1 MQDGELRDRLT
12 RVETQVEIMGTRQDK
27 MDGRF
32 DALDAKLEE
41 IKALISDK
49 SGFVKGALWLAGGI
63 GALIAM
69 SWEWIRSHWTW

>member
-49 SGFVKGALWLAGGI
+49 SGFIKGALWVAGGV
-63 GALIAM
+63 GALLAVA
-69 SWEWIRSHWTW
+69 WKWIESHWSW

>member
-49 SGFVKGALWLAGGI
+49 SGFIKGALWVAGGV
-63 GALIAM
+63 GAFLAVA
-69 SWEWIRSHWTW
+69 WKWIESHWSW